1 MRVIKFSYTCEN
13 CEKKTDKFFKSSSG
27 TIVCP
32 DCSGLA
38 KITFSSASKTRG
50 GTSRTTYSRSM
61 GVHPDQIPGM
71 EKRFPGRKYAP
82 DGRLEV
88 NGYNHQKKL
97 AKEHNMVI
105 D

>member
-1 MRVIKFSYTCEN
+1 MPLFDFK
-13 CEKKTDKFFKSSSG
+13 CEKCNDVQERLFRKDPPILIPCKLCVGMAKRIFSLGRGPGSG
-27 TIVCP
+27 E
-32 DCSGLA
+32 
-38 KITFSSASKTRG
+38 
-50 GTSRTTYSRSM
+50 SRTIYSRSM
-61 GVHPDQIPGM
+61 GVHPDQIPEM

-88 NGYNHQKKL
+88 KGFEHQKKL